1 MFKKFLFL
9 CIVFFASI
17 SLVACGGSSE
27 TTDTN
32 KIAIPVGSSPEEA
45 DYRSVQK
52 QLEDAGFE
60 NVSTQKIEDLT
71 FGIFTKDG
79 EIEKITVNGN
89 ESFSEGDLFEKDV
102 SITIHYH
109 TFKDYNNSEESKESS
124 SEESSSSLKSSS
136 SSSEQEV
143 STETS
148 SSQTEQ
154 QTQVITPDNPDFA
167 YILSN
172 PDEAKAKEFFE
183 KYKGV
188 IVEFDGHVAHVMPHG
203 SYDTRFDYLI
213 EGGDWVDE
221 NTSNYFGVPM
231 KFENVN
237 FYDLKL
243 VDDTDSVQ
251 LGQNL
256 HIKARITGVA
266 KLGQLIFLEPV
277 ELRSR

>member
-45 DYRSVQK
+45 DYQSVQK

-79 EIEKITVNGN
+79 EIEKVTVNGN
-89 ESFSEGDLFEKDV
+89 ESFSKGDLFEKDV

-109 TFKDYNNSEESKESS
+109 TFKDYNNSEESS
-124 SEESSSSLKSSS
+124 SEESSSSLESSS

-148 SSQTEQ
+148 TSQSDSQE
-154 QTQVITPDNPDFA
+154 QVITPDNPDFA
-167 YILSN
+167 YILN
-172 PDEAKAKEFFE
+172 NFDESKTQEFVE
-183 KYKGV
+183 KYKGQ
-188 IVEFDGHVAHVMPHG
+188 IVEFDGHVAYMNSHEN
-203 SYDTRFDYLI
+203 YKTRFDFLLNV
-213 EGGDWVDE
+213 GDWEEGNYVGMMAFENLAFHELKFVDE
-221 NTSNYFGVPM
+221 T
-231 KFENVN
+231 
-237 FYDLKL
+237 
-243 VDDTDSVQ
+243 DTVST
-251 LGQNL
+251 GTNL
-256 HIKARITGVA
+256 HIKARIINA
-266 KLGQLIFLEPV
+266 EKKGQLIYLEPV

>member
-45 DYRSVQK
+45 DYQSVQK

-79 EIEKITVNGN
+79 EIEKVTVNGN
-89 ESFSEGDLFEKDV
+89 ESFSKGDLFEKDV

-109 TFKDYNNSEESKESS
+109 TFKDYNNSEESS
-124 SEESSSSLKSSS
+124 SEESSSSLESSS

-148 SSQTEQ
+148 TSQSDSQE
-154 QTQVITPDNPDFA
+154 QVITPDNPDFA
-167 YILSN
+167 YVTSN
-172 PDEAKAKEFFE
+172 YDESKAKEFVE
-183 KYKGV
+183 KYKGQ
-188 IVEFDGHVAHVMPHG
+188 IVEFDGHVAYTAPYG
-203 SYDTRFDYLI
+203 NYDTRFDFLL
-213 EGGDWVDE
+213 ETGDWIDE
-221 NTSNYFGVPM
+221 NTSNYTGIPM

-237 FYDLKL
+237 FYDLNFT
-243 VDDTDSVQ
+243 DDTDSVP
-251 LGQNL
+251 LGTNL
-256 HIKARITGVA
+256 HIKARIVGAA
-266 KLGQLIFLEPV
+266 KLGQLIYLEPV

>member
-167 YILSN
+167 YILN
-172 PDEAKAKEFFE
+172 NFDESKTQEFVE
-183 KYKGV
+183 KYKGQ
-188 IVEFDGHVAHVMPHG
+188 IVEFDGHVAYMHSHEN
-203 SYDTRFDYLI
+203 YKTRFDFLLNV
-213 EGGDWVDE
+213 GDWEEGNYVGMMAFENLAFHELKFVDE
-221 NTSNYFGVPM
+221 T
-231 KFENVN
+231 
-237 FYDLKL
+237 
-243 VDDTDSVQ
+243 DTVST
-251 LGQNL
+251 GTNL
-256 HIKARITGVA
+256 HIKARIINA
-266 KLGQLIFLEPV
+266 EKKGQLIYLEPV

>member
-17 SLVACGGSSE
+17 SLVACGGTSE

-45 DYRSVQK
+45 DYQSVQK

-89 ESFSEGDLFEKDV
+89 ESFSKGDLFEKDV

-154 QTQVITPDNPDFA
+154 QTQVITPDNPEFA
-167 YILSN
+167 YILN
-172 PDEAKAKEFFE
+172 NFDEAKTQEFVE
-183 KYKGV
+183 KYKGQ
-188 IVEFDGHVAHVMPHG
+188 IVEFDGHVAYMHSHEN
-203 SYDTRFDYLI
+203 YKTRFDFLLNV
-213 EGGDWVDE
+213 GDWEEGNYVGIMAFENLAFHELKFVDE
-221 NTSNYFGVPM
+221 T
-231 KFENVN
+231 
-237 FYDLKL
+237 
-243 VDDTDSVQ
+243 DTVST
-251 LGQNL
+251 GTNL
-256 HIKARITGVA
+256 HIKARIINAA
-266 KLGQLIFLEPV
+266 KKGQLIYLEPV

>member
-17 SLVACGGSSE
+17 SLVACGGTSE

-45 DYRSVQK
+45 DYQSVQK

-89 ESFSEGDLFEKDV
+89 ESFSKGDLFEKDV

-124 SEESSSSLKSSS
+124 SEESSSSLK
-136 SSSEQEV
+136 
-143 STETS
+143 
-148 SSQTEQ
+148 
-154 QTQVITPDNPDFA
+154 
-167 YILSN
+167 
-172 PDEAKAKEFFE
+172 
-183 KYKGV
+183 
-188 IVEFDGHVAHVMPHG
+188 
-203 SYDTRFDYLI
+203 
-213 EGGDWVDE
+213 
-221 NTSNYFGVPM
+221 
-231 KFENVN
+231 KF
-237 FYDLKL
+237 
-243 VDDTDSVQ
+243 
-251 LGQNL
+251 
-256 HIKARITGVA
+256 
-266 KLGQLIFLEPV
+266 IF
-277 ELRSR
+277 

>member
-32 KIAIPVGSSPEEA
+32 EIAIPVGSSPEEA

-167 YILSN
+167 YILN
-172 PDEAKAKEFFE
+172 NFDESKTQEFVE
-183 KYKGV
+183 KYKGQ
-188 IVEFDGHVAHVMPHG
+188 IVEFDGHVAYMHSHEN
-203 SYDTRFDYLI
+203 YKTRFDFLLNV
-213 EGGDWVDE
+213 GDWEEGNYVGMMAFENLAFHELKFVDE
-221 NTSNYFGVPM
+221 T
-231 KFENVN
+231 
-237 FYDLKL
+237 
-243 VDDTDSVQ
+243 DTVST
-251 LGQNL
+251 GTNL
-256 HIKARITGVA
+256 HIKARIINA
-266 KLGQLIFLEPV
+266 EKKGQLIYLEPV

>member
-17 SLVACGGSSE
+17 SLVACGGTSE

-45 DYRSVQK
+45 DYQSVQK

-79 EIEKITVNGN
+79 EIEKITVNGK
-89 ESFSEGDLFEKDV
+89 ESFSKGDLFEKDV

-154 QTQVITPDNPDFA
+154 QTQVITPDNPEFA
-167 YILSN
+167 YILN
-172 PDEAKAKEFFE
+172 NFDEAKTQEFVE
-183 KYKGV
+183 KYKGQ
-188 IVEFDGHVAHVMPHG
+188 IVEFDGHVAYMHSHEN
-203 SYDTRFDYLI
+203 YKTRFDFLLNV
-213 EGGDWVDE
+213 GDWEEGNYVGIMAFENLAFHELKFVDE
-221 NTSNYFGVPM
+221 T
-231 KFENVN
+231 
-237 FYDLKL
+237 
-243 VDDTDSVQ
+243 DTVST
-251 LGQNL
+251 GTNL
-256 HIKARITGVA
+256 HIKARIINAA
-266 KLGQLIFLEPV
+266 KKGQLIYLEPV

>member
-17 SLVACGGSSE
+17 SLVACGGTSE

-45 DYRSVQK
+45 DYQSVQK

-89 ESFSEGDLFEKDV
+89 ESFSKGDLFEKDV

-154 QTQVITPDNPDFA
+154 QTQVITPDNPEFA
-167 YILSN
+167 YILN
-172 PDEAKAKEFFE
+172 NFDEAKTQEFVE
-183 KYKGV
+183 KYKGQ
-188 IVEFDGHVAHVMPHG
+188 IVEFDGHVAYMHSHEN
-203 SYDTRFDYLI
+203 YKTRFDFLLNV
-213 EGGDWVDE
+213 GDWEEGSYVGIMAFENLAFHELKFVDE
-221 NTSNYFGVPM
+221 T
-231 KFENVN
+231 
-237 FYDLKL
+237 
-243 VDDTDSVQ
+243 DTVST
-251 LGQNL
+251 GTNL
-256 HIKARITGVA
+256 HIKARIINAA
-266 KLGQLIFLEPV
+266 KKGQLIYLEPV